1 MKRCSG
7 SSCQGD
13 QDVES
18 DVEDAKDVM
27 SSSEEAFKPPEELK
41 VDDSD
46 DSEDD
51 EVEPLERSARKT
63 GCRNKFDFKCHL

>member
-1 MKRCSG
+1 M
-7 SSCQGD
+7 
-13 QDVES
+13 
-18 DVEDAKDVM
+18 M

-63 GCRNKFDFKCHL
+63 GCRNKFDFRCHL